1 MKTNYDPPPPSLTA
15 ERNNNKEILE
25 VTQKIMELL
34 TREVPIRCQDV
45 TVYFSMEEWEYIE
58 GHKDLYKDVMMEN
71 RPPLTSP
78 DGSSN
83 RNTPESCPR
92 PLYSRDSTQK
102 DQEIPQDYQEE
113 SVIKVKVKMEEEEL
127 YVRGDE
133 PCMEEI
139 PYAISTDGC
148 YVKNNMENYPVTSS
162 DGETEDNMTPDC
174 PGENPF
180 TLNLHPLLQS
190 TDLSSGHSTPGV
202 SLHGPKYSA
211 SQHSEIFS
219 CYECGECF
227 TETSELISH
236 QKSHTAEKPF
246 YAPIVANASTRRQT

>member
-1 MKTNYDPPPPSLTA
+1 
-15 ERNNNKEILE
+15 
-25 VTQKIMELL
+25 
-34 TREVPIRCQDV
+34 
-45 TVYFSMEEWEYIE
+45 
-58 GHKDLYKDVMMEN
+58 
-71 RPPLTSP
+71 
-78 DGSSN
+78 
-83 RNTPESCPR
+83 
-92 PLYSRDSTQK
+92 
-102 DQEIPQDYQEE
+102 
-113 SVIKVKVKMEEEEL
+113 MEEEEL

-139 PYAISTDGC
+139 PYEISTDGC

-180 TLNLHPLLQS
+180 TLNLHSVLQS

-202 SLHGPKYSA
+202 SRHGPKYTA

-246 YAPIVANASTRRQT
+246 LCPHCGKCFNKETNLTAHLKIHTGERPFSCPECGLWFTSEPQLERHRRVHAGEKPFSCSECGKNFI